1 MSSQTPRP
9 VLIALEVRDGRRCA
23 WTGQESDRLVPQHRQ
38 GGAGGR
44 RDKHRLSNV
53 VWLDSILNGRIEAEA
68 ELQAEALRRGIKI
81 SGFADPTRTPIEHA
95 VHGVVTLDD
104 AGGVHQTEK
113 GAGPWA
119 FAE

>member
-1 MSSQTPRP
+1 MKATPVALLA
-9 VLIALEVRDGRRCA
+9 VLNERDGHRCA

-44 RDKHRLSNV
+44 RDKHRPSNV
-53 VWLDSILNGRIEAEA
+53 VWLDSILNGRIEAEP

-81 SGFADPTRTPIEHA
+81 SGFADPTATPIEHA
-95 VHGVVTLDD
+95 VHGLVLLDD
-104 AGGVHQTEK
+104 AGGVHQTPK

>member
-9 VLIALEVRDGRRCA
+9 VLVGLEKRDGRRCA

-68 ELQAEALRRGIKI
+68 GLQAEALRRGIKI
-81 SGFADPTRTPIEHA
+81 SGFADPTATPIEHA
-95 VHGVVTLDD
+95 VHGLVLLDD
-104 AGGVHQTEK
+104 AGQWAPVPKETT
-113 GAGPWA
+113 PWR
-119 FAE
+119 